1 MLVCLKENY
10 FSEPLRF
17 RSTPPLTDVLYLV
30 GGSYQVTNFTS
41 VYGSSTLQPSRKTTA
56 PEHSSVNADG
66 GTSLEGG
73 TSSRGIVERGHLL
86 STKSRNSLKP
96 TSAENPGPGG
106 CQHKGT
112 FGLLSPSLGRWEI
125 KNTLLAE

>member
-1 MLVCLKENY
+1 MLVCLKEKY

-17 RSTPPLTDVLYLV
+17 RSAPPLTDVLYLV
-30 GGSYQVTNFTS
+30 GGSYQVTHFT
-41 VYGSSTLQPSRKTTA
+41 PSRKTTA

-66 GTSLEGG
+66 GTSSEGG

-86 STKSRNSLKP
+86 STKRQNSLKP

-112 FGLLSPSLGRWEI
+112 LGLLSLSLGRWEI
-125 KNTLLAE
+125 QNTLLAK